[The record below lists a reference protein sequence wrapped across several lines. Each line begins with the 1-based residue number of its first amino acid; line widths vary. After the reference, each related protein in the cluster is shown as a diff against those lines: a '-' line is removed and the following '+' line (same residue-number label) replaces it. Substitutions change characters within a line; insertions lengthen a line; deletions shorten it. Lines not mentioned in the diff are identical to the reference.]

1 MLKYGRTFNPVCD
14 AAMESFSVAFDH
26 TRQNGLL
33 DDLLL
38 FDITDKTALVEY
50 ADWLGF
56 DLNLSETS
64 GLNAGHDLGV
74 AAAVLYNALVKN
86 AKRRG
91 HKSVSRLCLNVNAIV
106 NDGGMALDREGKG
119 WIAFRLLFE
128 SRP

>member
-1 MLKYGRTFNPVCD
+1 MPRYGNTFDPVRN
-14 AAMESFSVAFDH
+14 AVMESFSVAFDH
-26 TRQNGLL
+26 TRQNDLL
-33 DDLLL
+33 DGLLL
-38 FDITDKTALVEY
+38 FEIITDKTVSEY

-91 HKSVSRLCLNVNAIV
+91 HKSVSRVCLNVNAIV
-106 NDGGMALDREGKG
+106 DGGMELDREGKG
-119 WIAFRLLFE
+119 WVAFRLRFE

>member
-1 MLKYGRTFNPVCD
+1 MLKYGRTFDPVCN

-26 TRQNGLL
+26 TRRNDLL
-33 DDLLL
+33 DGLLL
-38 FDITDKTALVEY
+38 FDITDKTFSEY

-64 GLNAGHDLGV
+64 GLNAGRDLGV

-106 NDGGMALDREGKG
+106 DGGMELDRKGKG

>member
-1 MLKYGRTFNPVCD
+1 MPRYGNTFDPVCN

-26 TRQNGLL
+26 TRRNDLL
-33 DDLLL
+33 DGLLL
-38 FDITDKTALVEY
+38 FDITDKTALEY

-56 DLNLSETS
+56 DLNLLETS
-64 GLNAGHDLGV
+64 GLTAGHDLGV

-106 NDGGMALDREGKG
+106 DGGMELDRKGKG

>member
-1 MLKYGRTFNPVCD
+1 MPRYGNTFDPVCN
-14 AAMESFSVAFDH
+14 AAMESFSVAFDY
-26 TRQNGLL
+26 TRRNDLL
-33 DDLLL
+33 DGLLL
-38 FDITDKTALVEY
+38 FDITDKTALEY

-106 NDGGMALDREGKG
+106 DGGMELDRKGKG